1 MPGSACL
8 FWFIICYFNKL
19 LIFKTMKRYFSIL
32 TFITAIAFLVQ
43 SCDIVDPPYK
53 TANGSGGG
61 EEGLTKVLIED
72 YTGHGC
78 VNCPQAAVTA
88 EELQA
93 VYGDQ
98 VVIMSVHA
106 GWFATPNYG
115 GNPLFA
121 DDFTTEAGD
130 TWDTYFG
137 ISAAGNPN
145 GMVNRVPTG
154 GNYILGPGS
163 WGTAVAALV
172 GQPAYATLAINTEYN
187 PSNRVLNIETKTKFI
202 KEVLGQFNLLVC
214 ITEDSLVAAQANNDP
229 TIGPVPIDTNYVNN
243 HVLRGTV
250 NGTWGELLS
259 DSDIV
264 TGYDYINTYQI
275 TLDPDWIP
283 KHCHL
288 VAFVY
293 DNQVKSL
300 LQVAEKKVI
309 E

>member
-1 MPGSACL
+1 MKRNFS
-8 FWFIICYFNKL
+8 L
-19 LIFKTMKRYFSIL
+19 LITLFSIAVL
-32 TFITAIAFLVQ
+32 MH

-53 TANGSGGG
+53 TSNDGGGG

-130 TWDTYFG
+130 TWDSYFG

-145 GMVNRVPTG
+145 GMVNRVPTS

-163 WGTAVAALV
+163 WPTAVADLV
-172 GQPAYATLAINTEYN
+172 GQPAYATLEIKNEYS

-202 KEVLGQFNLLVC
+202 KEASGQFNLLVC
-214 ITEDSLVAAQANNDP
+214 ITEDSLVAAQANNDA
-229 TIGPVPIDTNYVNN
+229 TIGPVPIDSNYVNN
-243 HVLRGTV
+243 HVLRDAV
-250 NGTWGELLS
+250 NGTWGELLTEEN
-259 DSDIV
+259 V
-264 TGYDYINTYQI
+264 ALGFDYVNTFQI
-275 TLDPDWIP
+275 TLPSDWVP
-283 KHCHL
+283 KHCHV

-300 LQVAEKKVI
+300 LQVAEEKVV

>member
-1 MPGSACL
+1 MKR
-8 FWFIICYFNKL
+8 YL
-19 LIFKTMKRYFSIL
+19 LIFIL
-32 TFITAIAFLVQ
+32 SIAFLLN

-53 TANGSGGG
+53 TSDEGGGG
-61 EEGLTKVLIED
+61 EEGLTKVMIED

-93 VYGDQ
+93 VYGGQ

-115 GNPLFA
+115 NNPLFA

-137 ISAAGNPN
+137 ISLAGNPN

-172 GQPAYATLAINTEYN
+172 GQPAYATLAIKTEYN
-187 PSNRVLNIETKTKFI
+187 PTNRVLNIETKTKFI
-202 KEVLGQFNLLVC
+202 KEVLGEFMLTVC
-214 ITEDSLVAAQANNDP
+214 ITEDSLVAAQANNDAN
-229 TIGPVPIDTNYVNN
+229 IGPVPIDSSYVNN

-250 NGTWGELLS
+250 NGTWGELIS
-259 DSDIV
+259 DSEIV
-264 TGYDYINTYQI
+264 TGFDYVNTYQI
-275 TLDPDWIP
+275 TLESDWVP
-283 KHCHL
+283 KQCHV
-288 VAFVY
+288 VAFIA

-300 LQVAEKKVI
+300 LQVAEEKVVK
-309 E
+309 

>member
-1 MPGSACL
+1 M
-8 FWFIICYFNKL
+8 
-19 LIFKTMKRYFSIL
+19 FKTMKRYFLLFMLS
-32 TFITAIAFLVQ
+32 IAFLLN

-53 TANGSGGG
+53 TTNEGGG
-61 EEGLTKVLIED
+61 GDEGLTKVMIED

-145 GMVNRVPTG
+145 GMVNRVPSG
-154 GNYILGPGS
+154 DNYVLSPGE
-163 WGTAVAALV
+163 WGTTVAGLV
-172 GQPAYATLAINTEYN
+172 GQPAYATLDINTEYN
-187 PSNRVLNIETKTKFI
+187 ATDRVLNIETKTKFI
-202 KEVLGQFNLLVC
+202 KEALGQFMLSVC

-250 NGTWGELLS
+250 NGTWGELLTEEN
-259 DSDIV
+259 V
-264 TGYDYINTYQI
+264 NVGFDYVNTFQI
-275 TLDPDWIP
+275 TLPSDWVP
-283 KHCHL
+283 KHCHV

-300 LQVAEKKVI
+300 LQVAEERVVK
-309 E
+309 

>member
-1 MPGSACL
+1 
-8 FWFIICYFNKL
+8 
-19 LIFKTMKRYFSIL
+19 MKRYFSIL
-32 TFITAIAFLVQ
+32 ATLLSIVFIIQ
-43 SCDIVDPPYK
+43 SCDIVDPPFK
-53 TANGSGGG
+53 TTNDGGGG

-93 VYGDQ
+93 IYGDQ
-98 VVIMSVHA
+98 VVIISVHA

-115 GNPLFA
+115 GNPLFD

-145 GMVNRVPTG
+145 GMVNREPSG
-154 GNYILGPGS
+154 DNYVLSPGS
-163 WGTAVAALV
+163 WGTAVAGLV
-172 GQPAYATLAINTEYN
+172 GQPAYATLDITTGYTAST
-187 PSNRVLNIETKTKFI
+187 RALHIETKTKFI
-202 KEVLGQFNLLVC
+202 KEALGQFNLLLC

-229 TIGPVPIDTNYVNN
+229 AIGPVPIDSSYVNN

-250 NGTWGELLS
+250 NGTWGELLTEET
-259 DSDIV
+259 V
-264 TGYDYINTYQI
+264 NVGFEYVNTFQI
-275 TLDPDWIP
+275 TLDADWVP
-283 KHCHL
+283 KHCL
-288 VAFVY
+288 VVAFLY

-300 LQVAEKKVI
+300 LQVAEAPVV

>member
-1 MPGSACL
+1 
-8 FWFIICYFNKL
+8 
-19 LIFKTMKRYFSIL
+19 MKRYFSKL
-32 TFITAIAFLVQ
+32 AFLFSILFLVY

-53 TANGSGGG
+53 VASDGGGG

-130 TWDTYFG
+130 TWDTFFG

-145 GMVNRVPTG
+145 GMVNRTPSS
-154 GNYILGPGS
+154 GNYVLGPGS
-163 WGTAVAALV
+163 WGTVVADLV
-172 GQPAYATLAINTEYN
+172 GQPAYATLDISTEYTA
-187 PSNRVLNIETKTKFI
+187 STRVLAIETKTKFI
-202 KEVLGQFNLLVC
+202 KEALGQFNLLVC

-243 HVLRGTV
+243 HVLRGAV
-250 NGTWGELLS
+250 NGAWGELLS

-264 TGYDYINTYQI
+264 TGFDYINTFQI
-275 TLDPDWIP
+275 TLPADWVP
-283 KHCHL
+283 KHCHV

-300 LQVAEKKVI
+300 LQVAEEKVI
-309 E
+309 K